1 MSKKHKKTA
10 EKKRKDETV
19 QTGQAAVDETA
30 AGPEEAQPESGA
42 AAAPDDTGDGE
53 VREAAAGEAAAEKAE
68 PELSPEEI
76 LRRERDEYKE
86 KWLRVMAELDNVRK
100 RSRRELVDGRRFA
113 QAEVLR
119 AFLEV
124 QDNFERA
131 LQSMGDREDTGSH
144 QSLREGVELI
154 FQNFRRVLKDQ
165 GVLPIET
172 LEQDFDPALHEA
184 VGQMEREG
192 VEPGKVIEVV
202 QQGFRMGD
210 LVLRPS
216 RVIISG

>member
-19 QTGQAAVDETA
+19 QAGEAAVEETA
-30 AGPEEAQPESGA
+30 AELEEAQPESGA
-42 AAAPDDTGDGE
+42 PTAPDDAGDGE
-53 VREAAAGEAAAEKAE
+53 VREAADGETPVEKAE
-68 PELSPEEI
+68 PQLSPEEI
-76 LRRERDEYKE
+76 LSRERDEYKE

-131 LQSMGDREDTGSH
+131 LQSMADGEDTGSH